1 MPRDE
6 SPDTDRSAAH
16 SAPSSDAFDMLYQ
29 LTREVRDDVK
39 RVRTQDL
46 PEISERVTRLEA
58 LVTASARPRP
68 QVSTPVKAAA
78 GATGLVALIPV
89 VIWTLQT
96 LGVLPP
102 PAPGT
107 PAPPPALTAAP

>member
-1 MPRDE
+1 M
-6 SPDTDRSAAH
+6 
-16 SAPSSDAFDMLYQ
+16 SDAERGPDSTAFAMLYQ

-107 PAPPPALTAAP
+107 PAPPPPALTAAP